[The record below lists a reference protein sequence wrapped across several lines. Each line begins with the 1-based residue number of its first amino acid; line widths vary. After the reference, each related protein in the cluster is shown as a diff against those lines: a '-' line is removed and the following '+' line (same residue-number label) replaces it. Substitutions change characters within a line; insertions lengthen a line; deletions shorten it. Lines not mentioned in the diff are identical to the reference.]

1 MDGPLMHTGQNS
13 GPEPDIIGHAHYST
27 KEASFQ
33 IIKWFI
39 LFSMFTMLVHHCV
52 LKGKYLEML
61 VMIMADITA
70 FLAVVDYTF
79 SDRIIFY
86 RDRVTKIWWGL
97 GSKTIYYIDAKVSK
111 NLKGPE
117 WWMIREKGPNGKPVF
132 FQIPIRYYPDLFHSQ
147 ESEKILST
155 LADLADVRT
164 KFWANKSE
172 RQCVIIFALLFTILF
187 GAMLF
192 SVWYRN

>member
-1 MDGPLMHTGQNS
+1 MDGASNTGQNS
-13 GPEPDIIGHAHYST
+13 GPEPNIIGYAHYSIR
-27 KEASFQ
+27 EALFQ
-33 IIKWFI
+33 IVKWSI

-52 LKGKYLEML
+52 QEGKYLEMV
-61 VMIMADITA
+61 VMIMADLMA

-97 GSKTIYYIDAKVSK
+97 GSKTIYYFDAKVSK
-111 NLKGPE
+111 NSKGLE
-117 WWMIREKGPNGKPVF
+117 WCQIREKGPNGKPF
-132 FQIPIRYYPDLFHSQ
+132 LFQIPIRYYPDLFHSQ
-147 ESEKILST
+147 ESEKILSI

-164 KFWANKSE
+164 KFCANKSE
-172 RQCVIIFALLFTILF
+172 RQCVIIFALLFSIPI

-192 SVWYRN
+192 IAWYRN